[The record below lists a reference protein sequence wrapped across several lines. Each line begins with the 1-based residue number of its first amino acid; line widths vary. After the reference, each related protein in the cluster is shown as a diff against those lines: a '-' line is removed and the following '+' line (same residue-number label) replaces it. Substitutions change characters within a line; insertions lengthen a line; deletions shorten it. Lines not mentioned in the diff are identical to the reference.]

1 MQDQQRLK
9 PSLQGRNL
17 SKKTSLALPEI
28 PDKIYF
34 TIGEVSKLCLLEP
47 YVLRYWEQE
56 FPQLSPTKR
65 CGNRR
70 YYKRDEIILIR
81 RIKDLLYEQGF
92 TIEGA
97 RLKLDSN
104 KKNASDSVD
113 IKTATLI
120 KNVVLQLENV
130 LVELERDY

>member
-1 MQDQQRLK
+1 MQDQQCLK
-9 PSLQGRNL
+9 PSLQGRNR
-17 SKKTSLALPEI
+17 SKNTSLALPEI

-97 RLKLDSN
+97 RLKLDSD
-104 KKNASDSVD
+104 KNVSDSVD
-113 IKTATLI
+113 VKSTVLM
-120 KNVVLQLENV
+120 KNIVTQLENV
-130 LVELERDY
+130 LVELERD

>member
-1 MQDQQRLK
+1 MQDQTQSK
-9 PSLQGRNL
+9 PNQLNRNL
-17 SKKTSLALPEI
+17 NKNTSDLPQI

-70 YYKRDEIILIR
+70 YYKRDEILLIR
-81 RIKDLLYEQGF
+81 RIKHLLYVQGF

-97 RLKLDSN
+97 RTKLDN
-104 KKNASDSVD
+104 DK
-113 IKTATLI
+113 KTAKTTPKSTEIL
-120 KNVVLQLENV
+120 KNVVVKLQSI
-130 LVELERDY
+130 LVELERD

>member
-9 PSLQGRNL
+9 PSQQGRNR

-97 RLKLDSN
+97 RLKLGND
-104 KKNASDSVD
+104 KNVSDSADV
-113 IKTATLI
+113 KSTALM
-120 KNVVLQLENV
+120 KNIVTQLENI

>member
-1 MQDQQRLK
+1 MQEQIK
-9 PSLQGRNL
+9 
-17 SKKTSLALPEI
+17 KKTVTTLPQI

-56 FPQLSPTKR
+56 FPQLNPAKR

-81 RIKDLLYEQGF
+81 RIKNLLYEQGF

-97 RLKLDSN
+97 RIKLKID
-104 KKNASDSVD
+104 KNASPTLNAQSVE
-113 IKTATLI
+113 TI
-120 KNVVLQLENV
+120 KNAISQLQNILTGLES
-130 LVELERDY
+130 D

>member
-1 MQDQQRLK
+1 MQDQQK
-9 PSLQGRNL
+9 PKPNQQGRNL
-17 SKKTSLALPEI
+17 SKKTSLALPQI

-56 FPQLSPTKR
+56 FPQLNPAKR

-81 RIKDLLYEQGF
+81 RIKSLLYEEGF

-97 RLKLDSN
+97 RIKLNSDDKAPMATGGQSTESI
-104 KKNASDSVD
+104 KKIIAR
-113 IKTATLI
+113 LQE
-120 KNVVLQLENV
+120 VVA
-130 LVELERDY
+130 ELERD

>member
-1 MQDQQRLK
+1 MQDQQQPK
-9 PSLQGRNL
+9 PSQQGRNL

-56 FPQLSPTKR
+56 FPDLSPAKR

-81 RIKDLLYEQGF
+81 RIKGLLYEQGF

-97 RLKLDSN
+97 RLKLEGD
-104 KKNASDSVD
+104 
-113 IKTATLI
+113 
-120 KNVVLQLENV
+120 KNVSHVANAKPSESIKKIIMQLKEM
-130 LVELERDY
+130 LVELERD

>member
-1 MQDQQRLK
+1 MQDQQQPK
-9 PSLQGRNL
+9 PSQQGRSLN
-17 SKKTSLALPEI
+17 KKTSLALPEI

-34 TIGEVSKLCLLEP
+34 TIGEVSKLCLLESH
-47 YVLRYWEQE
+47 VLRYWEQE
-56 FPQLSPTKR
+56 FPDLSPAKR

-97 RLKLDSN
+97 RLKLASVQLPESTESI
-104 KKNASDSVD
+104 KK
-113 IKTATLI
+113 IIT
-120 KNVVLQLENV
+120 QLKDA
-130 LVELERDY
+130 LTELEDGA

>member
-1 MQDQQRLK
+1 MQDQQHLK
-9 PSLQGRNL
+9 SSLQGHNP
-17 SKKTSLALPEI
+17 LPEI

-34 TIGEVSKLCLLEP
+34 TIGEASKLCLLEP

-81 RIKDLLYEQGF
+81 RIKDLLYSQGF
-92 TIEGA
+92 TIDGA
-97 RLKLDSN
+97 RLKLGSDRN
-104 KKNASDSVD
+104 VSDSVD
-113 IKTATLI
+113 AKSTVLM
-120 KNVVLQLENV
+120 KNIVTQLEAV
-130 LVELERDY
+130 LVDLERDY

>member
-1 MQDQQRLK
+1 MQDQPQPK
-9 PSLQGRNL
+9 PSQQGHH
-17 SKKTSLALPEI
+17 SKKTSLALPQI

-34 TIGEVSKLCLLEP
+34 TIGEVSKLCLLAP

-56 FPQLSPTKR
+56 FPQLNPSKR

-81 RIKDLLYEQGF
+81 RIKNLLYEQGF

-97 RLKLDSN
+97 RIKLDNDRNSP
-104 KKNASDSVD
+104 AITGTPSIES
-113 IKTATLI
+113 I
-120 KNVVLQLENV
+120 KNIIIQLKEMV
-130 LVELERDY
+130 GELEHD

>member
-1 MQDQQRLK
+1 MQDQVQPK
-9 PSLQGRNL
+9 PSQLNRNL
-17 SKKTSLALPEI
+17 NRNTAVLPQI

-70 YYKRDEIILIR
+70 YYKRDEILLIR
-81 RIKDLLYEQGF
+81 RIKHLLYVQGF

-97 RLKLDSN
+97 RTKLDSD
-104 KKNASDSVD
+104 KKTV
-113 IKTATLI
+113 KTNPKSTELL
-120 KNVVLQLENV
+120 KNVVVKLQSIV
-130 LVELERDY
+130 VELERD